1 MSESAANPPFDN
13 LLQHLQQ
20 TRGFDFTAYKRTSLM
35 RRVNKR
41 MQTVGVDSY
50 DAYYDYLQVHQDEF
64 AALFNTILINV
75 TGFYRDP
82 EVWTTLSNEVIPA
95 IIRERGR
102 DRVIRV
108 WSAGC
113 ASGQEPYTV
122 AMTLAEALGPEVAR
136 DHMKIY
142 ATDVDDEALNEARQ
156 ATYEE
161 RQVADV
167 PPRLLDKYFE
177 HSGSKYTFN
186 RDLRRS
192 IIFGRHD
199 LVQDAP
205 ISRIDLLLCRNTLMY
220 FNADVQARIL
230 ARFYFSLNSG
240 GCVVLGRAEMLF
252 SHAALFTP
260 VDLKRRLFRAV
271 PRPSHR
277 DRLMILA
284 QTGRDFMA
292 NHLPTHARLREIA
305 FDSDTAP
312 QVVLDASSTIAAM
325 NAPARERFNLAAA
338 DVGRPFQDLEVSYRP
353 VELRGAVDQV
363 QRERRQLTIKDVS
376 WTIDAEPR
384 FFDVSITPLRDED
397 ESLLGIRISFQDVSA
412 YRQLQLELQHSK
424 QELETAYE
432 ELQST
437 NEELETT
444 NEELQSTVEELET
457 TNEEL
462 QSTNEELE
470 TMNEELQSTN
480 EELQTMNDELR
491 TRSTDLNVANAFLE
505 SVFASLQAA
514 VVVMDKELKILVW
527 NDRASDL
534 WGVRPE
540 EARGSHFMNLDIGL
554 PLGDLRPAI
563 KTVLNDGAEQ
573 HQIVVPAVNRRGKP
587 FECRVTLTPLMGGQH
602 ESAGVILLME
612 ERKNS

>member
-1 MSESAANPPFDN
+1 VGESDADQHFDN
-13 LLQHLQQ
+13 LLQHLQL
-20 TRGFDFTAYKRTSLM
+20 TRGFDFSAYKRTSLM
-35 RRVNKR
+35 RRVTKR
-41 MQTVGVDSY
+41 MQTVGVDNYDSY
-50 DAYYDYLQVHQDEF
+50 LDYLQVHQDEF

-75 TGFYRDP
+75 TSFYRDP
-82 EVWTTLSNEVIPA
+82 EVWASLSNDVLPA
-95 IIRERGR
+95 LIGERGS

-122 AMTLAEALGPEVAR
+122 AMALAEILGPEVAR
-136 DHMKIY
+136 DRVKIY
-142 ATDVDDEALNEARQ
+142 ATDVDDEALNEARL

-161 RQVADV
+161 RQVADL
-167 PPRLLDKYFE
+167 PPELLQKYFE
-177 HSGSKYTFN
+177 RNGPKYTFN

-230 ARFYFSLNSG
+230 ARFYFSLNPG
-240 GCVVLGRAEMLF
+240 GCIILGRAEMLF

-260 VDLKRRLFRAV
+260 LDLKRRLFRAV

-312 QVVLDASSTIAAM
+312 QIVLDASATMAAT
-325 NAPARERFNLAAA
+325 NAPARQRFGLSVA

-353 VELRGAVDQV
+353 VELRAAVDQV
-363 QRERRQLTIKDVS
+363 QRERRQLAIKDVA
-376 WTIDAEPR
+376 WTIEGETK
-384 FFDVSITPLRDED
+384 FFDVSVTPLRDDE

-412 YRQLQLELQHSK
+412 YRRLQLELEHSK

-491 TRSTDLNVANAFLE
+491 TRSIDLNTANAFLE
-505 SVFASLQAA
+505 SVFASLRAA
-514 VVVMDKELKILVW
+514 VVVVDRELRVLVW
-527 NDRASDL
+527 NDRASEL
-534 WGVRPE
+534 WGLRPE
-540 EARGSHFMNLDIGL
+540 EARGAHFMNLDIGL
-554 PLGDLRPAI
+554 PVTDLRSLL
-563 KTVLNDGAEQ
+563 KTVLHDGREQ
-573 HQIVVPAVNRRGKP
+573 HQVDLPAVNRRGKP
-587 FECRVTLTPLMGGQH
+587 FECRVTLTPLTGVQH
-602 ESAGVILLME
+602 QSTGVILLME
-612 ERKNS
+612 ERKD

>member
-1 MSESAANPPFDN
+1 VGETAADPQFEN

-20 TRGFDFTAYKRTSLM
+20 TRGFDFSAYKRTTLM
-35 RRVNKR
+35 RRITKR
-41 MQTVGVDSY
+41 MQTLDIDSF
-50 DAYYDYLQVHQDEF
+50 DAYLDYLQVHQEEF
-64 AALFNTILINV
+64 ATLFNTILINV
-75 TGFYRDP
+75 TYFYRDP
-82 EVWTTLSNEVIPA
+82 EVWTALSNDVIPA
-95 IIRERGR
+95 LIREAGR

-113 ASGQEPYTV
+113 ASGQEPFTV
-122 AMTLAEALGPEVAR
+122 AMVLAEALGPDLAR
-136 DHMKIY
+136 DRMKVY
-142 ATDVDDEALNEARQ
+142 ATDVDEEALNEARL
-156 ATYEE
+156 ATYDE

-167 PPRLLDKYFE
+167 PPELLEKYFE
-177 HSGSKYTFN
+177 RNGSKYTFN

-220 FNADVQARIL
+220 FNSDVQARIL
-230 ARFYFSLNSG
+230 GRFYFSLNPG
-240 GCVVLGRAEMLF
+240 GCIMLGRAEMLF

-260 VDLKRRLFRAV
+260 LDLKRRLFRAV

-292 NHLPTHARLREIA
+292 THLPTHARLRDIA

-312 QVVLDASSTIAAM
+312 QIVLDVESAIAAI
-325 NAPARERFNLAAA
+325 NAPARERFGLSIA
-338 DVGRPFQDLEVSYRP
+338 DVGRPLQDLEVSYRP
-353 VELRGAVDQV
+353 VELRSAVDQV
-363 QRERRQLTIKDVS
+363 QRERRQLAIKDVT
-376 WTIDAEPR
+376 WTIDGENR
-384 FFDVSITPLRDED
+384 FFDVSLTPLLDDE
-397 ESLLGIRISFQDVSA
+397 ESLLGIRISFQDVSS
-412 YRQLQLELQHSK
+412 YRQLQHELEHSK

-491 TRSTDLNVANAFLE
+491 MRTTDLNAANALLG
-505 SVFASLQAA
+505 SVFASLRAA
-514 VVVMDKELKILVW
+514 VVVVDREFRVVVW

-534 WGVRPE
+534 WGLRFD
-540 EARGSHFMNLDIGL
+540 EAQGTHFMSLDIGL
-554 PLGDLRPAI
+554 PVGDLRAAI
-563 KTVLNDGAEQ
+563 KTVMKDGGEQ
-573 HQIVVPAVNRRGKP
+573 HQLVIPAVNRRGRTFP
-587 FECRVTLTPLMGGQH
+587 CRVTVAPLLSAQH
-602 ESAGVILLME
+602 QSAGVILLME
-612 ERKNS
+612 EHKE

>member
-1 MSESAANPPFDN
+1 MSESTSDPQFDS

-20 TRGFDFTAYKRTSLM
+20 TRGFDFTAYKRNSLM
-35 RRVNKR
+35 RRVSKR
-41 MQTVGVDSY
+41 MESLGIEGY
-50 DAYYDYLQVHQDEF
+50 DAYLDYLQVRPEEF
-64 AALFNTILINV
+64 EALFNTILINV
-75 TGFYRDP
+75 TSFFRDP
-82 EVWTTLSNEVIPA
+82 EVWATLSREILPA
-95 IIRERGR
+95 LLDGRGR
-102 DRVIRV
+102 DHVIRV

-113 ASGQEPYTV
+113 ASGQEPYSV
-122 AMTLAEALGPEVAR
+122 AMALAEILGADVAR
-136 DHMKIY
+136 ERMKIY
-142 ATDVDDEALNEARQ
+142 ATDLDDQALNEARM
-156 ATYEE
+156 ATYDE

-167 PPRLLDKYFE
+167 PPALLEKYFDRN
-177 HSGSKYTFN
+177 GSKYTFN

-220 FNADVQARIL
+220 FNADAQARIL
-230 ARFYFSLNSG
+230 ARFYFSLNPG
-240 GCVVLGRAEMLF
+240 GCVMLGRAEMLF
-252 SHAALFTP
+252 SHAALFAP

-271 PRPSHR
+271 PQPSHR

-292 NHLPTHARLREIA
+292 NHLPAHARLREAA
-305 FDSDTAP
+305 FDSDTVP
-312 QVVLDASSTIAAM
+312 QLMLDGSGTLVAM
-325 NAPARERFNLAAA
+325 NAPARDQFALSSR
-338 DVGRPFQDLEVSYRP
+338 DVGRPFQDLDLSYRP
-353 VELRGAVDQV
+353 VELRAAVEQAIGE
-363 QRERRQLTIKDVS
+363 ERTVTIKDVNFS
-376 WTIDAEPR
+376 HEGDAR
-384 FFDVSITPLRDED
+384 YFDVIVVPLRDD
-397 ESLLGIRISFQDVSA
+397 DAALLGVRISFQDVSA
-412 YRQLQLELQHSK
+412 VRLLQVELQHSK

-491 TRSTDLNVANAFLE
+491 TRSTDLNAANSFLE
-505 SVFASLQAA
+505 SVFASLRAA
-514 VVVMDKELKILVW
+514 VVVIDKDFKVLVW

-534 WGVRPE
+534 WGVRPD
-540 EARGSHFMNLDIGL
+540 EAQGSHFLGLDIGL
-554 PLGDLRPAI
+554 PVSDLRQPI
-563 KTVLNDGAEQ
+563 KAVLADGTEPKEV
-573 HQIVVPAVNRRGKP
+573 IVPAVNRRGKAI
-587 FECRVTLTPLMGGQH
+587 ECKVSLTPLIGVEEQT
-602 ESAGVILLME
+602 AGVILLMD
-612 ERKNS
+612 ERKE